1 MRIMVSQMNS
11 VQEPGLIEKTQ
22 AWSAMKET
30 VLVSQ
35 LNCANVLSRAGEGE
49 RKRERERER
58 ERGREGERE
67 GKILEQHEIEDRQK
81 AEANKIIR
89 WKCWNSKKGLI
100 ENIKAAI

>member
-58 ERGREGERE
+58 EREGERGR
-67 GKILEQHEIEDRQK
+67 GKY
-81 AEANKIIR
+81 
-89 WKCWNSKKGLI
+89 
-100 ENIKAAI
+100 

>member
-35 LNCANVLSRAGEGE
+35 LNCVNVLSRAGKRQRERDREGGKEGE
-49 RKRERERER
+49 RK
-58 ERGREGERE
+58 
-67 GKILEQHEIEDRQK
+67 IQK
-81 AEANKIIR
+81 SMR
-89 WKCWNSKKGLI
+89 
-100 ENIKAAI
+100 